1 MSTAPRLT
9 LGLAWLLLACGH
21 PEDAVHANKIGDYAL
36 EQQVDALEIRSIPD
50 QHPNLNRLLASIH
63 PSLAKVGLPSVTVSK
78 AEIVDRGSLGNE
90 RQWPRSALARI
101 TVQSRAPRGV
111 EAKTQSLDRTWRVSL
126 LRANG
131 QALRG
136 SFGFGNESDA
146 RAFASA
152 LGTALGT
159 QPQDVSPSESP
170 DGG

>member
-1 MSTAPRLT
+1 MSTAARLA

-36 EQQVDALEIRSIPD
+36 EQQLDALEIRSIPD

-78 AEIVDRGSLGNE
+78 TEIVDRGSLGNE
-90 RQWPRSALARI
+90 KQWPRSALARI
-101 TVQSRAPRGV
+101 TVQSRTPRGV

-131 QALRG
+131 QPLR

-152 LGTALGT
+152 LGTALGA
-159 QPQDVSPSESP
+159 QPQDVSPGESP
-170 DGG
+170 DRG